1 MSPRFH
7 QLAATQSNGHADDE
21 VTRLLSVLAK
31 LDVGD
36 QLNILENLIAKQV
49 SRVLRIP
56 LDKLDIHQ
64 PLLDMGMDSLTGF
77 ELLTVIR
84 TVLGVEISPMELMRG
99 VSVNQL
105 VRNFH
110 GKLNF
115 PEDMNDEDGQPNS
128 QEEVEALLESLMP
141 ANNQM

>member
-7 QLAATQSNGHADDE
+7 QLAATQSNGHVDDE

-128 QEEVEALLESLMP
+128 REEIEALLESLMP

>member
-1 MSPRFH
+1 
-7 QLAATQSNGHADDE
+7 
-21 VTRLLSVLAK
+21 
-31 LDVGD
+31 
-36 QLNILENLIAKQV
+36 
-49 SRVLRIP
+49 
-56 LDKLDIHQ
+56 
-64 PLLDMGMDSLTGF
+64 MGMDSLTGF